1 VTTAS
6 ALRHGCVI
14 IVLHTLVGCAS
25 PAPKLPSDEG
35 WSALGDGGAPPA
47 APSATLAPAPRLKA
61 RPEAERVAYEVAP
74 DSLTTL
80 PGRDASEHG
89 MGLTREVLINAAAEP
104 YRAAVGHT
112 PLPEGALIVQR
123 HRREGSE
130 AAVSSYAMRKQADGW
145 EFTVIDA
152 QWRVALRGALA
163 ECVRCHADAP
173 FDGTFGPP
181 SEAPRAQP

>member
-35 WSALGDGGAPPA
+35 WSSLGDGGALPA
-47 APSATLAPAPRLKA
+47 APSATLDPAPRLKA
-61 RPEAERVAYEVAP
+61 RPEAERPVYDTAP
-74 DSLTTL
+74 SSLTAL
-80 PGRDASEHG
+80 PGREASEHG
-89 MGLTREVLINAAAEP
+89 TGLTREVLINAAAEP

-123 HRREGSE
+123 HRRGGSD
-130 AAVSSYAMRKQADGW
+130 AVTSSYAMRKQADGW
-145 EFTVIDA
+145 EFTVLDSR
-152 QWRVALRGALA
+152 WRVALRGALA
-163 ECVRCHADAP
+163 ECARCHADAP

-181 SEAPRAQP
+181 KDAPAPQP